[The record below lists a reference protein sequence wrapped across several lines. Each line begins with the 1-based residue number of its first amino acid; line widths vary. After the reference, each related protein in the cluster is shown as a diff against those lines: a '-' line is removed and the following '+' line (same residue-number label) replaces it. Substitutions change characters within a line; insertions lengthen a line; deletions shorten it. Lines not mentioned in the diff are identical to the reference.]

1 MPRSQQN
8 ANPVREVRLV
18 RLANI
23 LMRGKPV
30 GRKALEE
37 ALEVSRA
44 TLTRD
49 IATLREQLN
58 MPIAYDQEME
68 GYVLA
73 NMDEHVGPRYEL
85 PGIWLN
91 SREASAMLTL
101 ANVVSALD
109 PGILGHTFSPLRNWI
124 KRIARLDYSRLPD
137 ISEKLSIELAFGK
150 RYNPEIFSAISS
162 ALYRDF
168 QVELDLFGRDETL
181 VHASLQRYVLT
192 WNGWL
197 IDVLVEDP
205 ERVLRIPM
213 ENICSVRE
221 LRIPA
226 KRLKVDEDWD
236 NEPAPQIQ
244 YYDHT
249 GNRELELVPPIEWP
263 EEPDQEKEIDAGEKG
278 SCDDKAL

>member
-30 GRKALEE
+30 SRKTLED

-58 MPIAYDQEME
+58 MPIAYDHEME

-73 NMDEHVGPRYEL
+73 NEQEHVGPRYEL

-101 ANVVSALD
+101 TNVVAAID
-109 PGILGHTFSPLRNWI
+109 PGFLGQTFAPLRSWI
-124 KRIARLDYSRLPD
+124 KKIARLDYSLLPN
-137 ISEKLSIELAFGK
+137 IREKLSIELFFGK
-150 RYNPEIFSAISS
+150 RYDSDIFGAISS
-162 ALYRDF
+162 ALYRDR
-168 QVELDLFGRDETL
+168 QVDIEFFGREKVL

-192 WNGWL
+192 RNGWF
-197 IDVLVEDP
+197 IDAFVENP

-213 ENICSVRE
+213 ENIRKVRE
-221 LRIPA
+221 LCTPA
-226 KRLKVDEDWD
+226 RCLPVAKEWSDDEDED
-236 NEPAPQIQ
+236 PSE
-244 YYDHT
+244 YYVHAGSRDIEH
-249 GNRELELVPPIEWP
+249 VSPIKWP
-263 EEPDQEKEIDAGEKG
+263 DEAERGTK
-278 SCDDKAL
+278 SRCW